1 MIRLFIGL
9 PVEKQVQK
17 ELGEITSF
25 LRTKGGN
32 VKWIKPKL
40 IHLTLRFLGDTDES
54 LVGDLSKVIDRV
66 AAETQTVS
74 TVVNSLGGFP
84 NLNRPRVI
92 WAGLSGDTD
101 VLIEMAA
108 EAERS
113 ARELGFKAESNRF
126 KPHLTIGRVRD
137 PRPLGT
143 LPDYIKSFE
152 MRPLELSFDRLILYK
167 STLTPEGPIYEHL
180 HVANLGE
187 ERFGG

>member
-9 PVEKQVQK
+9 PVEKRVQK
-17 ELGEITSF
+17 ELGEITKLF
-25 LRTKGGN
+25 QTKGGN
-32 VKWIKPKL
+32 VKWIKPTL

-54 LVGDLSKVIDRV
+54 LVGDLSKIIDRV
-66 AAETQTVS
+66 AAGTKTIS
-74 TVVNSLGGFP
+74 TVVDCLGGFP

-92 WAGLSGDTD
+92 WAGLSGDTEL
-101 VLIEMAA
+101 LIEKAA
-108 EAERS
+108 ELELAV
-113 ARELGFKAESNRF
+113 RELGFKAESNRF

-143 LPDYIKSFE
+143 LPDFIKSFE
-152 MRPLELSFDRLILYK
+152 MHSLELSFDRLILYK

-180 HVANLGE
+180 HVATLGE